1 VMKFE
6 WDVEKA
12 ASNLRKHGVSFDEA
26 GSVFLDRLALSGP
39 DPEHSQ
45 HESRYITFGCPAWDG
60 CLRFR
65 THIGLAKSALSM
77 RAKLRA
83 LKGSSM
89 KKAKE
94 EMRAEYQRSDFTKLE
109 RGKFYKEVAKG
120 TAVVLLDPVVAKAFP
135 TSEAVNEAL
144 LGLLTLTEQ
153 TARITGRSKRTARKR
168 AVV

>member
-1 VMKFE
+1 MKFE

-26 GSVFLDRLALSGP
+26 GSVFLDRLALSGL

-45 HESRYITFGCPAWDG
+45 HESRYITFGLSSLG
-60 CLRFR
+60 RL
-65 THIGLAKSALSM
+65 LAVSHTYRPGKSALSM
-77 RAKLRA
+77 RAELRA

-120 TAVVLLDPVVAKAFP
+120 TSVVLLDPVVAKAFP